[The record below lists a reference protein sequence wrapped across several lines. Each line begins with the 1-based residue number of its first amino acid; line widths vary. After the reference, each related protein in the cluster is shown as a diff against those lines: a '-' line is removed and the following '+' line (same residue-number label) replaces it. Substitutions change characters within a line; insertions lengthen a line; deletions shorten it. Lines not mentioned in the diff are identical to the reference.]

1 MATTEM
7 QAGPQ
12 FAYGP
17 KIDLDGVPDLFEGDH
32 EVEPYTPPET
42 GIDNLGIRS
51 VDEFRVPAL
60 GDEPIVIEFRGWV
73 RVIRS
78 RPTTDDWKTTEVYT
92 NLVDMRM
99 QGSCDELG
107 GVTVRLQ
114 PEILS
119 TGCINTPYDGDDLGS
134 DKPDKACRMAVA
146 CEFDVPKLGKKLF
159 NKEPVELTIDEV
171 RSIPPAGNPGRGQI
185 YRRLPLYDRDDPHG
199 RPVAFLTSLNF
210 SMGVYLPQDQV
221 ERLAS
226 A

>member
-1 MATTEM
+1 MTPS
-7 QAGPQ
+7 QAAAERQ

-17 KIDLDGVPDLFEGDH
+17 KIELDGVRDLYDGDQK
-32 EVEPYTPPET
+32 VVPYTPPES

-60 GDEPIVIEFRGWV
+60 GDEPIVVEFRGWV
-73 RVIRS
+73 RVVRS
-78 RPTTDDWKTTEVYT
+78 KPTTGEWKTTEVYT
-92 NLVDMRM
+92 NLIDMHM
-99 QGSCDELG
+99 SGECEELG
-107 GVTVRLQ
+107 KITVRLQ

-119 TGCINTPYDGDDLGS
+119 TGCINTPYDGDDLDS
-134 DKPDKACRMAVA
+134 ETPDKACRMAVA
-146 CEFDVPKLGKKLF
+146 CEFEVPRIGKRLF

-185 YRRLPLYDRDDPHG
+185 YRRLPLYDRDEPNG

-210 SMGVYLPQDQV
+210 SMGTYLSESQV
-221 ERLAS
+221 EELVS